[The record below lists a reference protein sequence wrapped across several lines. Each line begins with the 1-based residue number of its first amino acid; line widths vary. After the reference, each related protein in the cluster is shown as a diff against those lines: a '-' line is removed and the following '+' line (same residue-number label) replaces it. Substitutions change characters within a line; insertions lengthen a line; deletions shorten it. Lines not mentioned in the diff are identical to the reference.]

1 MVIRDNYVK
10 AAGGDGITAMYAL
23 RPLVYPIIDFACN
36 GICCIA
42 MCIRDRYRIDDEAA
56 LSCLIPR
63 FTLQPIVENS
73 IFHGIEPKGTPGTIT
88 VHIFRKNDAILQID
102 ITDDGVGMTEEQAR
116 QLLSETKNAKTEF
129 FREIGVSNVHKRL
142 QYEFGED
149 YGLRVASHLSEFTTV
164 SVLLPF
170 TPQENIR

>member
-1 MVIRDNYVK
+1 
-10 AAGGDGITAMYAL
+10 
-23 RPLVYPIIDFACN
+23 
-36 GICCIA
+36 
-42 MCIRDRYRIDDEAA
+42 
-56 LSCLIPR
+56 
-63 FTLQPIVENS
+63 
-73 IFHGIEPKGTPGTIT
+73 
-88 VHIFRKNDAILQID
+88 
-102 ITDDGVGMTEEQAR
+102 MTEEQAR